1 MKKSESEK
9 SRPASMGKGKDQ
21 PREAKSY
28 TREKQRAMAAPR
40 RRRKKKTVNT
50 GVVSALVKIAV
61 FLVFIIVV
69 SAFAG
74 AFVISVGNDVFAFVK
89 PEEPV
94 SVTVPENATVE
105 DISTLL
111 HEAGIIKHPK
121 IFVMYAGL
129 KEDDGEFIAGEY
141 EVSPQLNYDQLL
153 SEFKYKF
160 VRSIVRITI
169 PEGYCVEDI
178 IELFVSHGIGDREG
192 FIRAINEVDYSEFR
206 FVRELMEQD
215 LSKRYYRLEGYLY
228 PDTYDFYTD
237 ATPAQVVYKLLNNF
251 DRKFKDVYYDRCAEL
266 GLTVDQVVTIASFIQ
281 EEAYYLE
288 EFENVASVFHNRL
301 NNPAAFPRLESDATA
316 AYAIHVKTGKRPEKI
331 VPADL
336 EVDSPYNTYKNDGL
350 PPGAISS
357 PGYDAIVTA
366 MYPAKTSYYYFYTK
380 SDKRTVFSKTL
391 AEHQAAIRADTSELP
406 N

>member
-1 MKKSESEK
+1 MKKNENERSKMASG
-9 SRPASMGKGKDQ
+9 RPATDQ
-21 PREAKSY
+21 PHF
-28 TREKQRAMAAPR
+28 TREKQRASAHAPR
-40 RRRKKKTVNT
+40 RRRKKKTVSS
-50 GVVSALVKIAV
+50 GVVSALVRISV

-89 PEEPV
+89 PDETV
-94 SVTVPENATVE
+94 TVTVPEDATVD
-105 DISTLL
+105 DIGRLL

-121 IFVMYAGL
+121 IFSFYAEI

-178 IELFVSHGIGDREG
+178 IELFVSYGIGDREG

-206 FVRELMEQD
+206 FVRELEEQD
-215 LSKRYYRLEGYLY
+215 ISDKYYRLEGYLY

-237 ATPAQVVYKLLNNF
+237 ATPAQVIYKLLNNF

-266 GLTVDQVVTIASFIQ
+266 GMTVDEIITIASFIQ

-301 NNPAAFPRLESDATA
+301 NNAAAFPRLESDATA

-336 EVDSPYNTYKNDGL
+336 EVDSVYNTYKNDGL

>member
-1 MKKSESEK
+1 MKNSEPEK
-9 SRPASMGKGKDQ
+9 KKAPEQKRQQSQILAPSASF
-21 PREAKSY
+21 
-28 TREKQRAMAAPR
+28 TRDRARAAAPR
-40 RRRKKKTVNT
+40 RKKKKTVNS
-50 GVVSALVKIAV
+50 GIVAALVKTCLY
-61 FLVFIIVV
+61 LVFVIIV

-74 AFVISVGNDVFAFVK
+74 YYVITIGNDVFAFVK

-94 SVTVPENATVE
+94 MITVPEEATVE
-105 DISTLL
+105 DIAELL
-111 HEAGIIKHPK
+111 HEGGIISYPEVFKL
-121 IFVMYAGL
+121 YAEL
-129 KEDDGEFIAGEY
+129 KEDDGKFIAGEY

-153 SEFKYKF
+153 SEFKYTF
-160 VRSIVRITI
+160 VREIVRITI

-178 IELFVSHGIGDREG
+178 IELFVSYGIGDRES
-192 FIRAINEVDYSEFR
+192 FIHAINEVDYSEFR
-206 FVRELMEQD
+206 FVRELEESGNLED
-215 LSKRYYRLEGYLY
+215 RYYRLEGYLY

-251 DRKFKDVYYDRCAEL
+251 NRKFKDVYYDRAKEI
-266 GLTVDQVVTIASFIQ
+266 GLTVDEIVTIASFIQ

-301 NNPAAFPRLESDATA
+301 NNSAAFPCLESDATA
-316 AYAIHVKTGKRPEKI
+316 AYAIHVLTGKRPEKI

-336 EVDSPYNTYKNDGL
+336 EVVSPYNTYKNEGL

-366 MYPAKTSYYYFYTK
+366 MYPAKTDYYYFYTK
-380 SDKRTVFSKTL
+380 QDKRTVFSKTL
-391 AEHQAAIRADTSELP
+391 AEHQAAIRADSEELP

>member
-1 MKKSESEK
+1 MKNSENNSPHKRQAEQNK
-9 SRPASMGKGKDQ
+9 TPT
-21 PREAKSY
+21 SY
-28 TREKQRAMAAPR
+28 TREKQRAATP
-40 RRRKKKTVNT
+40 RRRKKKKTVNSGIVT
-50 GVVSALVKIAV
+50 ALVKTCLY
-61 FLVFIIVV
+61 LVFVIIV

-74 AFVISVGNDVFAFVK
+74 YYVISIGNDVFGFVK
-89 PEEPV
+89 PEE
-94 SVTVPENATVE
+94 TVMITIPEETTVE
-105 DISTLL
+105 ELGEIL
-111 HEAGIIKHPK
+111 HEGGIIKYPG
-121 IFVMYAGL
+121 IFKFYAEL
-129 KEDDGEFIAGEY
+129 KKDDGEFIAGEY

-153 SEFKYKF
+153 SEFKYRF
-160 VRSIVRITI
+160 VREIVRITI

-178 IELFVSHGIGDREG
+178 IELFVSNGIGDREG
-192 FIRAINEVDYSEFR
+192 FIHAINEVDYSEFR
-206 FVRELMEQD
+206 FVRELEESGNLED
-215 LSKRYYRLEGYLY
+215 RYYRLEGYLY

-251 DRKFKDVYYDRCAEL
+251 NRKFKDVYYERAEEI
-266 GLTVDQVVTIASFIQ
+266 GLTVDEVVTIASFIQ

-301 NNPAAFPRLESDATA
+301 KNPDAFPRLESDATA
-316 AYAIHVKTGKRPEKI
+316 AYAIHVLTGKRPEKI

-366 MYPAKTSYYYFYTK
+366 MYPGNTSYYYFYTK
-380 SDKRTVFSKTL
+380 SDKHTVFSKTL
-391 AEHQAAIRADTSELP
+391 AEHQAAIRADSQELP

>member
-1 MKKSESEK
+1 MKNSEPEK
-9 SRPASMGKGKDQ
+9 KITAPKRPQNQKTAPSV
-21 PREAKSY
+21 SF
-28 TREKQRAMAAPR
+28 TRESSRVIAAP
-40 RRRKKKTVNT
+40 RRRKKKTVNSGIVT
-50 GVVSALVKIAV
+50 ALVKTCLY
-61 FLVFIIVV
+61 LVFVIVV
-69 SAFAG
+69 SVFAG
-74 AFVISVGNDVFAFVK
+74 YYVITIGNDVFAFVK

-94 SVTVPENATVE
+94 MITVPEEATVE
-105 DISTLL
+105 DIAYLL
-111 HEAGIIKHPK
+111 HEGGIIQYPEV
-121 IFVMYAGL
+121 FTLYAEI

-153 SEFKYKF
+153 SEFKYRF
-160 VRSIVRITI
+160 VREIVRITI

-178 IELFVSHGIGDREG
+178 IELFVSYGIGDRES
-192 FIRAINEVDYSEFR
+192 FIHAINEVDYSEFR
-206 FVRELMEQD
+206 FVRELEESGNLED
-215 LSKRYYRLEGYLY
+215 RYYRLEGYLY

-251 DRKFKDVYYDRCAEL
+251 NRKFKDVYYDRAKEL
-266 GLTVDQVVTIASFIQ
+266 GLTVDEIVTIASFIQ

-316 AYAIHVKTGKRPEKI
+316 AYAIHVLTGKRPDRI

-336 EVDSPYNTYKNDGL
+336 EVESPYNTYKNDGL

-366 MYPAKTSYYYFYTK
+366 MYPGKTDYYYFYTK
-380 SDKRTVFSKTL
+380 QDKRTVFSKTL
-391 AEHQAAIRADTSELP
+391 AEHQAAIRADSENLP
-406 N
+406 E

>member
-1 MKKSESEK
+1 MKNNENKT
-9 SRPASMGKGKDQ
+9 
-21 PREAKSY
+21 PRKRQQGEQQKPPMTY
-28 TREKQRAMAAPR
+28 TREKQRAAAAPK
-40 RRRKKKTVNT
+40 RRKKKTVNS
-50 GVVSALVKIAV
+50 GVVTALVKTCLY
-61 FLVFIIVV
+61 LVFVIIV

-74 AFVISVGNDVFAFVK
+74 FYVISIGNDIFAFVK

-94 SVTVPENATVE
+94 IITVPEEATVE
-105 DISTLL
+105 DIGEIL
-111 HEAGIIKHPK
+111 HEGGIIKYPG
-121 IFVMYAGL
+121 IFEFYAEL
-129 KEDDGEFIAGEY
+129 KKDDGEFIAGEY

-153 SEFKYKF
+153 AEFKYRF
-160 VRSIVRITI
+160 VREIVRITI

-178 IELFVSHGIGDREG
+178 IELFVANGIGDREG
-192 FIRAINEVDYSEFR
+192 FIKAINEVDYSEFR
-206 FVRELMEQD
+206 FVRELEESGT
-215 LSKRYYRLEGYLY
+215 SKDRYYRLEGYLY

-251 DRKFKDVYYDRCAEL
+251 NRKFKDVYYDRAKEI
-266 GLTVDQVVTIASFIQ
+266 GLTVDEVVTIASFIQ

-301 NNPAAFPRLESDATA
+301 ANPAAFPKLESDATA
-316 AYAIHVKTGKRPEKI
+316 AYAIHVMTGKRPDKI

-336 EVDSPYNTYKNDGL
+336 EVKSPYNTYQIEGL

-366 MYPAKTSYYYFYTK
+366 MYPAKTDYYYFYTK

-391 AEHQAAIRADTSELP
+391 AEHQAAIRADSEELP

>member
-1 MKKSESEK
+1 MKNNENKT
-9 SRPASMGKGKDQ
+9 
-21 PREAKSY
+21 PRRREPNEAPPSY
-28 TREKQRAMAAPR
+28 TREKQRAAAAPR
-40 RRRKKKTVNT
+40 RRKRKTVNSGIVT
-50 GVVSALVKIAV
+50 ALVKTCLY
-61 FLVFIIVV
+61 LVFVIVV

-74 AFVISVGNDVFAFVK
+74 FYVISIGNDIFAFVK

-94 SVTVPENATVE
+94 TITVPEDATVE
-105 DISTLL
+105 DIGTIL
-111 HEAGIIKHPK
+111 HEGGIIKYPSVFK
-121 IFVMYAGL
+121 FYAEL
-129 KEDDGEFIAGEY
+129 KHEDEGEFIAGEY

-153 SEFKYKF
+153 SEFRFRF
-160 VRSIVRITI
+160 VREIVRITI

-178 IELFVSHGIGDREG
+178 IELFVSNGIGDREG

-206 FVRELMEQD
+206 FVRELEESGNLED
-215 LSKRYYRLEGYLY
+215 RYYRLEGYLY

-251 DRKFKDVYYDRCAEL
+251 NRKFKDVYYDRAKEI
-266 GLTVDQVVTIASFIQ
+266 GLTVDEVVTIASFIQ

-301 NNPAAFPRLESDATA
+301 NNPELFPRLESDATA
-316 AYAIHVKTGKRPEKI
+316 AYAIHVLTGKRPDKI

-336 EVDSPYNTYKNDGL
+336 EVKSPYNTYQNDGL

-380 SDKRTVFSKTL
+380 QDKRTVFSKTL
-391 AEHQAAIRADTSELP
+391 AEHQAAIRADSEELP
-406 N
+406 S

>member
-1 MKKSESEK
+1 MKNSENT
-9 SRPASMGKGKDQ
+9 
-21 PREAKSY
+21 PRKRAQNPPKENITSY
-28 TREKQRAMAAPR
+28 TREKQRAAAAPR
-40 RRRKKKTVNT
+40 RRKRKTVNS
-50 GVVSALVKIAV
+50 GIVSALVKTCLY
-61 FLVFIIVV
+61 LVFVIIV

-74 AFVISVGNDVFAFVK
+74 FYVISIGNDVFAFVK

-94 SVTVPENATVE
+94 TISVPEDATIE
-105 DISTLL
+105 DIGTIL
-111 HEAGIIKHPK
+111 HEGGIIKYPG
-121 IFVMYAGL
+121 IFKFYAEL

-141 EVSPQLNYDQLL
+141 EVSPKLNYDQLL
-153 SEFKYKF
+153 SEFKYRF

-178 IELFVSHGIGDREG
+178 IELFVSNGIGDREG
-192 FIRAINEVDYSEFR
+192 FIHAINEVDYSEFR
-206 FVRELMEQD
+206 FVRELEESGNLED
-215 LSKRYYRLEGYLY
+215 RYYRLEGYLY

-251 DRKFKDVYYDRCAEL
+251 NRKFKDVYYDRAKEI
-266 GLTVDQVVTIASFIQ
+266 GLTVDEVVTIASFIQ

-301 NNPAAFPRLESDATA
+301 NNPDLFPRLESDATA
-316 AYAIHVKTGKRPEKI
+316 AYAIHVQTGKRPDKI

-336 EVDSPYNTYKNDGL
+336 EFKSLYNTYQNDGL

-380 SDKRTVFSKTL
+380 QDKRTVFSKTL
-391 AEHQAAIRADTSELP
+391 AEHQAAIRADSEELP